1 MKRLAIAVDGPA
13 GSGKSTISRRLAD
26 RLDIT
31 YIDTGAMYRAVA
43 LGLLERGISPEEV
56 DEVERVLDQMA
67 IDFEE
72 GTIYLDGRD
81 VSAAIREPRVHDTV
95 SQVAVLPAVRERLVA
110 LQQQM
115 AGQKSV
121 ILDGRDIGTVVLPDA
136 DVKFFLTATVEE
148 RARRRVAELKGAGHA
163 ADLEEM
169 MRSIAERD
177 ARDAGREVGPL
188 KKAADAHEIDTTHLD
203 IDGVL
208 DAMMTIIRKVVGA

>member
-26 RLDIT
+26 RLDIA

-43 LGLLERGISPEEV
+43 LGLLERGIDPE
-56 DEVERVLDQMA
+56 DVEAVEGVLDEMA
-67 IDFEE
+67 IDFVE

-81 VSAAIREPRVHDTV
+81 VSTAIREPRVHDTV
-95 SQVAVLPAVRERLVA
+95 SQVAVLPAVRQRLVA

-115 AGQKSV
+115 ASQKSV

-136 DVKFFLTATVEE
+136 DVKFFLTATVAE
-148 RARRRVAELKGAGHA
+148 RARRRVEELLCAGHEA
-163 ADLEEM
+163 NLDEM
-169 MRSIAERD
+169 MAAIQERDERD
-177 ARDAGREVGPL
+177 ANREVGPL
-188 KKAADAHEIDTTHLD
+188 KKAEDAHVIDTTHLD

-208 DAMMTIIRKVVGA
+208 EIMIRVIREVVAS